1 MQGCRWW
8 RWQQAKD
15 VDRAT
20 SDSLLLQSVIGG
32 LVEGICRYSV
42 AAFAERER
50 ESRGGDGLRERY
62 DKRAHGFFFSIFFA
76 DWIATLTPRVQS

>member
-1 MQGCRWW
+1 MRGCRLWW
-8 RWQQAKD
+8 GQQAKD

-42 AAFAERER
+42 ATFAERER
-50 ESRGGDGLRERY
+50 ESRGGDGLRER
-62 DKRAHGFFFSIFFA
+62 DNKWSHGFFILFSLLIG
-76 DWIATLTPRVQS
+76 LPH